1 MVFSCEFYNIF
12 KNNILKNIYEWL
24 LVLKIIKK
32 RKKGS
37 KFSATLNYKNGLK
50 LEWYL
55 RYKVLLKKKWNKTFR
70 ICLWLKI

>member
-12 KNNILKNIYEWL
+12 KNNILKNICEWL

-50 LEWYL
+50 LE
-55 RYKVLLKKKWNKTFR
+55 
-70 ICLWLKI
+70 